1 VSMPETIGIDVGGT
15 KTSAVRVTAAGQ
27 VVARRLRPTSYG
39 SGEDLVAVLADLAG
53 ELTSEKV
60 AAVGVALPGS
70 VETAS
75 GALAFAPRP
84 RLLDVPVRDWLHAAL
99 GLPVWTEND
108 ANAAAWAEYR
118 CGAACGHEHVLLL
131 AMGTGLGCGVV
142 SDGRLLR
149 GARGFAVEVWH
160 LAIRPNG
167 TGRFGDV
174 ASGTAITRLGREA
187 AEADPGSVLAQLVE
201 GRPQRVTGELVT
213 KAARAGDEP
222 ARAILARTGD
232 ALGAGIAEL
241 VHVFDPSV
249 VVVGG
254 GPADA
259 ADLLLEPARA
269 AYDRSQP
276 ACAKRSSAEIVSA
289 QLGNDA
295 AAMGAA
301 LLAAEIL

>member
-1 VSMPETIGIDVGGT
+1 M
-15 KTSAVRVTAAGQ
+15 
-27 VVARRLRPTSYG
+27 
-39 SGEDLVAVLADLAG
+39 
-53 ELTSEKV
+53 TSEKV

-149 GARGFAVEVWH
+149 GLRGFAVKCVTS
-160 LAIRPNG
+160 RYDDG

-174 ASGTAITRLGREA
+174 AAVLRLHGSAVDR
-187 AEADPGSVLAQLVE
+187 EADPGSVLA
-201 GRPQRVTGELVT
+201 R
-213 KAARAGDEP
+213 
-222 ARAILARTGD
+222 
-232 ALGAGIAEL
+232 
-241 VHVFDPSV
+241 
-249 VVVGG
+249 
-254 GPADA
+254 
-259 ADLLLEPARA
+259 
-269 AYDRSQP
+269 
-276 ACAKRSSAEIVSA
+276 
-289 QLGNDA
+289 
-295 AAMGAA
+295 
-301 LLAAEIL
+301 